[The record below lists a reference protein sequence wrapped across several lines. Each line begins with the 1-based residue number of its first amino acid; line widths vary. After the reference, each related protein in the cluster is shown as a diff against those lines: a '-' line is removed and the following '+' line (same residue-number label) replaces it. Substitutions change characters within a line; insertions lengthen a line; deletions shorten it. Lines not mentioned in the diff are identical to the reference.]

1 MKQPN
6 ELHGLDGE
14 NSGSALKF
22 RRKFH
27 ACRSLLRHHSRPTFS
42 NKKDSDTS
50 SNSVISLFL
59 ADMPLPRI
67 QSDSNMRD
75 DFNTEVFREILDCS
89 SPQNTTF
96 FWNTITMLENET

>member
-1 MKQPN
+1 
-6 ELHGLDGE
+6 
-14 NSGSALKF
+14 
-22 RRKFH
+22 
-27 ACRSLLRHHSRPTFS
+27 
-42 NKKDSDTS
+42 
-50 SNSVISLFL
+50 
-59 ADMPLPRI
+59 MPLPRI